1 MAISSSSTDDLANL
15 LESITAINSGSA
27 NANGSVG
34 AATVAD
40 QALSNLLGVED
51 PLEAGVE
58 GAADFFAEKLGLQ
71 PKNSLVQTS
80 VFVLT
85 KAAILETAQLIG
97 IGGGLAKLDL
107 MGFQIAQLTKQ
118 VEEINKKLDVILS
131 TPLKLAVDFF
141 RKAMRHLENEN
152 IPGTIKEMEEV
163 KRHAMQAFQYAE
175 GQGAKTENLKS
186 AVLAKQLV
194 VLAEILINSY
204 DNTTIIPFSLLNKE
218 KKRTI
223 SSLVEDE
230 VSDMQRFHDS
240 NSVSMFTLKKAEKA
254 KKKQDIMDSLLRSAY
269 PFISEGKGLTSTLA
283 TLEEPYNLRVLP
295 RFLPE
300 GENDAA
306 LLIIGQH
313 EGKPFT
319 VKVWKNEKLAYC
331 NLGKSVKILDEEEV
345 TLLQITGWTK
355 QKQALFTH

>member
-1 MAISSSSTDDLANL
+1 M
-15 LESITAINSGSA
+15 
-27 NANGSVG
+27 
-34 AATVAD
+34 
-40 QALSNLLGVED
+40 
-51 PLEAGVE
+51 
-58 GAADFFAEKLGLQ
+58 
-71 PKNSLVQTS
+71 
-80 VFVLT
+80 FVLT
-85 KAAILETAQLIG
+85 KAAILETAQLVG

-131 TPLKLAVDFF
+131 TPLKLALDFF
-141 RKAMRHLENEN
+141 RKAMRHMENEN
-152 IPGTIKEMEEV
+152 IFGTIKEMEEV

-204 DNTTIIPFSLLNKE
+204 DNTTIIPFPLLNKE

-295 RFLPE
+295 QFLPE
-300 GENDAA
+300 GEEDAA
-306 LLIIGQH
+306 SLIIGQH

-319 VKVWKNEKLAYC
+319 VMVWKNDKRAYC
-331 NLGKSVKILDEEEV
+331 NLGKSAKIEDDEEV
-345 TLLQITGWTK
+345 TLLQITG
-355 QKQALFTH
+355 

>member
-1 MAISSSSTDDLANL
+1 MRLFPQRPHCTNKLTRTMAKPFSSPADLANL
-15 LESITAINSGSA
+15 LESLSVNDSGSTA
-27 NANGSVG
+27 Q
-34 AATVAD
+34 
-40 QALSNLLGVED
+40 QALSNLFGVEIPVD
-51 PLEAGVE
+51 AGVE
-58 GAADFFAEKLGLQ
+58 GAAGFFAEKLGLKS
-71 PKNSLVQTS
+71 KNSLVQTT

-85 KAAILETAQLIG
+85 KAAILETAQLVG

-118 VEEINKKLDVILS
+118 VQEINKKLDVILS
-131 TPLKLAVDFF
+131 TPLKLALDFF
-141 RKAMRHLENEN
+141 RKAMRHMENEN
-152 IPGTIKEMEEV
+152 IFGTIKEMEEV

-269 PFISEGKGLTSTLA
+269 PFISEGRGLTSTLA
-283 TLEEPYNLRVLP
+283 PLELPYNLRVLP
-295 RFLPE
+295 QFLPE
-300 GENDAA
+300 GEEDAA
-306 LLIIGQH
+306 SLIIGQH

-319 VKVWKNEKLAYC
+319 VMVWKNDAHIVIWENQSRL
-331 NLGKSVKILDEEEV
+331 
-345 TLLQITGWTK
+345 
-355 QKQALFTH
+355 